1 LHVQTGHQDDGRIRH
16 DHLRARQD
24 DSGLAH
30 RRVVV
35 QLVNELTSPLWEVK
49 NTKNHPRCRGW
60 ASRAIFYSGAVLVF
74 ALFVIGAR
82 TAMFVPPAAV
92 VIAFARIIAVIMR
105 TVAFAITFVVRGCGV
120 AGKCADAC
128 ADGRTRGGRTR
139 GRTDSGTGART
150 YGGARKR
157 SFPGRMPAG
166 SQAEASNKR
175 PCGKNMSFHDRL
187 LFSKWSGRKRRCPTR
202 VPARQIGQQGGKRE
216 TAVFHTSQSKRA
228 LEGTSRGTGT
238 RASFRSLSFAE
249 REIPRRRTIDMQN
262 RNRKAALLFA
272 SAGLAAF
279 LAMPGAAVAQP
290 AGTGATTSSGTSTQT
305 TGTRNETQMQSGT
318 DMNANGPNATD
329 RAYGKTRACDR
340 HQMHS
345 GASTTDSSG
354 MNMNCPMGHTMDSTP
369 DMPDAGTT
377 TPPSQ

>member
-1 LHVQTGHQDDGRIRH
+1 MTPPRNCFRNFDPLSRGGFIVLIFD
-16 DHLRARQD
+16 
-24 DSGLAH
+24 AH
-30 RRVVV
+30 KK
-35 QLVNELTSPLWEVK
+35 SPAMQRLGIAGVF
-49 NTKNHPRCRGW
+49 H
-60 ASRAIFYSGAVLVF
+60 SGAVLVF
-74 ALFVIGAR
+74 ALFVIGAGA
-82 TAMFVPPAAV
+82 AMFVPPAAV
-92 VIAFARIIAVIMR
+92 V
-105 TVAFAITFVVRGCGV
+105 VAFAITFVVRGCGV

-238 RASFRSLSFAE
+238 RASFRSL
-249 REIPRRRTIDMQN
+249 
-262 RNRKAALLFA
+262 
-272 SAGLAAF
+272 
-279 LAMPGAAVAQP
+279 
-290 AGTGATTSSGTSTQT
+290 
-305 TGTRNETQMQSGT
+305 
-318 DMNANGPNATD
+318 
-329 RAYGKTRACDR
+329 
-340 HQMHS
+340 
-345 GASTTDSSG
+345 
-354 MNMNCPMGHTMDSTP
+354 
-369 DMPDAGTT
+369 
-377 TPPSQ
+377 